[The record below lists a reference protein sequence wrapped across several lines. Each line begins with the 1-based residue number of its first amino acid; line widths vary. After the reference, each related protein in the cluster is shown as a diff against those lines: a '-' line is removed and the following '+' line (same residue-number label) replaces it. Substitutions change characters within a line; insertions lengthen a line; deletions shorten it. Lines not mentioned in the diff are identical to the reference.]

1 MYHWI
6 KGIMARRKTAKKTR
20 ARKPHV
26 VGTARADDVA
36 SVRASLRQ
44 PRYASDEVVE
54 HLLAENRRRFAKAL
68 EELATR

>member
-1 MYHWI
+1 MFHWI
-6 KGIMARRKTAKKTR
+6 KGIMARRKTAKRTR

-26 VGTARADDVA
+26 AAAPQDNEVAD
-36 SVRASLRQ
+36 VRASLRQ

>member
-1 MYHWI
+1 MFHWI
-6 KGIMARRKTAKKTR
+6 KGIMARRKTAKRTR

-26 VGTARADDVA
+26 AAAPQGSEVAD
-36 SVRASLRQ
+36 VRASLRQ